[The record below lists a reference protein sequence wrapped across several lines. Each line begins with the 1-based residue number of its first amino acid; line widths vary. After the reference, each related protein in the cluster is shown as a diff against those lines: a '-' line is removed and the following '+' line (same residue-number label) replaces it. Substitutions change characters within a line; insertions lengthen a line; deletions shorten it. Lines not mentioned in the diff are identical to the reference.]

1 MRELAGPGDRKAR
14 SRVAPERFVYL
25 VMVAPVASVC
35 IFATGTSRRDPP
47 QACPHSSTNPTV
59 ACEGCIK
66 RSCRFDDSCHI
77 AKNLQSRRTV
87 ACICRVHLSPGEETQ
102 RNGRAGAASPAPI

>member
-1 MRELAGPGDRKAR
+1 MRELAGRGDRKAR

-66 RSCRFDDSCHI
+66 RSCRFDDSCLL

-87 ACICRVHLSPGEETQ
+87 ACIFRVHLSQGEDTQ